1 MRMRRILGLAAATAT
16 LAGASAF
23 GATTATAAPDPNVA
37 VTETLCVELG
47 GSVALDATLGR
58 CCVYP
63 DGHLAVIYSPAANFE
78 LETP

>member
-1 MRMRRILGLAAATAT
+1 MRRVLGLAAATAT

-23 GATTATAAPDPNVA
+23 GAATATAAPDPNLA
-37 VTETLCVELG
+37 VTEAGCLEQG

-58 CCVYP
+58 WCVFP
-63 DGHLAVIYSPAANFE
+63 DGHLVVIYSPAADFE